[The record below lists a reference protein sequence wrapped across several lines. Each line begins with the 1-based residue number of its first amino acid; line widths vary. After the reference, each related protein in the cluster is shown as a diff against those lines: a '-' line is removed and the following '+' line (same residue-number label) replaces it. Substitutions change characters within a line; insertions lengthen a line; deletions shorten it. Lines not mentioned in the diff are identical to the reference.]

1 MLTFTAKLGSK
12 KDIERWHSCG
22 WERAGRRG
30 LWEGG
35 LRLRGG
41 WLADNTEDDTVEVPI
56 KQLSPILQ

>member
-12 KDIERWHSCG
+12 KDIERWHSRG

-41 WLADNTEDDTVEVPI
+41 WLADNTEDDTVEQTW
-56 KQLSPILQ
+56 K